1 MKNAKDTSR
10 AQSIGTGPIVF
21 LIEDDEKIRTTLS
34 RALNKRGF
42 RVSTFADAM
51 QFLETYNSSQPGC
64 LVLDYGLPHINGLEL
79 QQRMTA
85 ENINLPIIF
94 ITGHGGVRE
103 SVQAMKAGAIDFLEK
118 PFRQHTL
125 IDCIERA
132 FDVDQTAREAE
143 DIKRRT
149 LMRFGL
155 LTTREKEVANYMISH
170 PSSTASKEI
179 GRALSIS
186 PRTVDHHR
194 AKILEK
200 LEIHSVAE
208 LIDLSK
214 SI

>member
-1 MKNAKDTSR
+1 MKHDEETSP
-10 AQSIGTGPIVF
+10 SPTPGVDPVVF

-42 RVSTFADAM
+42 KVSVFAEAM
-51 QFLETYNSSQPGC
+51 HFLNTYDSSKPGC
-64 LVLDYGLPHINGLEL
+64 LVLDYGLPNLNGLEL
-79 QQRMTA
+79 QQLMATK
-85 ENINLPIIF
+85 NINLPIIF

-125 IDCIERA
+125 IDCIEKA
-132 FDVDQTAREAE
+132 FEIDQSARQAE
-143 DIKRRT
+143 GLRRKT
-149 LMRFGL
+149 LMKFGL
-155 LTTREKEVANYMISH
+155 LTSREQQVAEYMISN

-179 GRALSIS
+179 GRALDIS

-194 AKILEK
+194 ARILEK
-200 LEIHSVAE
+200 LEIHSIVE
-208 LIDLSK
+208 LIDLAK